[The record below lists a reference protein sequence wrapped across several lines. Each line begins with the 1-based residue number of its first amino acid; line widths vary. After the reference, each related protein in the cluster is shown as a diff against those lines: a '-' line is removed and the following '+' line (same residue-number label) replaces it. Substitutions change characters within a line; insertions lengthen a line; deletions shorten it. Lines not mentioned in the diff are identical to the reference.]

1 MKIMVVH
8 PTGNQNVRNA
18 ALSFYERNKLF
29 ALVTNVSFNTNKFGY
44 SFLPKKILKILE
56 KRDFNKLNRKVIEYS
71 LSKEILRIM
80 HIRYN
85 KFNLINKY
93 LDYFSTANIFNK
105 LSSFASGLIHKNLEY
120 IYAYEN
126 CALEV
131 FKKAKKKNIKCIYEL
146 NSIYWR
152 QRKNL
157 NFSKTKNL
165 FYKYEDKLIKDKE
178 IKLSDLIIVP
188 SKNIKDSLKLYP
200 SYLPKVK
207 VIEYGFPNSRRQ
219 KSTYRKHNSLKVMY
233 VGSNIPEKG
242 TKYLI
247 DSLNSKNILKI
258 ENKIELSIVTNS
270 LAKEYFNNKIKM
282 KKKIYTN
289 LPHKEVLNL
298 MNKNHILIVPS
309 ISEGFGMVVTEAMSQ
324 SMLVIGTNKTCLRD
338 ISKNNNSI
346 VVPIK
351 NSSIIT
357 KTLIYLKNNP
367 KLVNKIRNNA
377 YKTSIKYKWKDYRE
391 RLFKTMNIV

>member
-71 LSKEILRIM
+71 LSKEILRII

-131 FKKAKKKNIKCIYEL
+131 FKKSKEKKY
-146 NSIYWR
+146 
-152 QRKNL
+152 
-157 NFSKTKNL
+157 
-165 FYKYEDKLIKDKE
+165 
-178 IKLSDLIIVP
+178 
-188 SKNIKDSLKLYP
+188 
-200 SYLPKVK
+200 
-207 VIEYGFPNSRRQ
+207 
-219 KSTYRKHNSLKVMY
+219 
-233 VGSNIPEKG
+233 
-242 TKYLI
+242 
-247 DSLNSKNILKI
+247 
-258 ENKIELSIVTNS
+258 
-270 LAKEYFNNKIKM
+270 
-282 KKKIYTN
+282 
-289 LPHKEVLNL
+289 
-298 MNKNHILIVPS
+298 
-309 ISEGFGMVVTEAMSQ
+309 
-324 SMLVIGTNKTCLRD
+324 
-338 ISKNNNSI
+338 
-346 VVPIK
+346 
-351 NSSIIT
+351 
-357 KTLIYLKNNP
+357 
-367 KLVNKIRNNA
+367 
-377 YKTSIKYKWKDYRE
+377 
-391 RLFKTMNIV
+391 